1 MSYSYAYVMLE
12 ERISDMRN
20 IYAKRNEQQ
29 RQKKSFPEGKL

>member
-20 IYAKRNEQQ
+20 VYIIPKRNE
-29 RQKKSFPEGKL
+29 E